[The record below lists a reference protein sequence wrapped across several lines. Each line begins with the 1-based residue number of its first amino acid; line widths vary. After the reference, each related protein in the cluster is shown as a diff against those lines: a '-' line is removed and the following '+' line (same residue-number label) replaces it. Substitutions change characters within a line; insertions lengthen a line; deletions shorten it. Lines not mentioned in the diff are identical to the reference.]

1 MWDTGKESPHDEGSR
16 SRGAMQGR
24 TVRHRGAA
32 SVRASHGTAAPLYS
46 VLAARAR
53 PSATRVCARGR
64 RRGRA
69 TASARTTCSRWPC
82 TRGLRGP
89 HAVARIR
96 PRVGSRVLASGVAPR
111 RCGARAATQAAAR
124 GQAVAGNRTVRN
136 MSATDASAGGAASPP
151 AARPPDM
158 PRPRLRCLSLLPVTR
173 ASTNH
178 AFFFHFCFFQRG
190 GADDGLLCRRTAA
203 RCRASMPSAS
213 GSSRP
218 RRRPANGF
226 SAPRVRAHA
235 RVRAARRRTLTVARS
250 SGSRTCR
257 AAFGRL
263 TRPPPPARH
272 QKWTWVPGA
281 GWMSP
286 AQTNWASVSFSSTTP
301 PTGAFCPSG
310 IARHALAPA
319 CLCVRVCTCCMLHA
333 YARVRVAD
341 CLEGH
346 TRTHVGGRVRAHALG
361 LCVLC
366 PVRAAEC
373 TLSRAHNR

>member
-1 MWDTGKESPHDEGSR
+1 
-16 SRGAMQGR
+16 MQGR

-178 AFFFHFCFFQRG
+178 AVFFPFLFFSLKEV
-190 GADDGLLCRRTAA
+190 LLCRSLPGGRQRDAGRACRQPAA
-203 RCRASMPSAS
+203 HRAQGGGQRMAS
-213 GSSRP
+213 
-218 RRRPANGF
+218 RRRGYARTRAC
-226 SAPRVRAHA
+226 APRAGVR
-235 RVRAARRRTLTVARS
+235 S
-250 SGSRTCR
+250 
-257 AAFGRL
+257 
-263 TRPPPPARH
+263 
-272 QKWTWVPGA
+272 
-281 GWMSP
+281 
-286 AQTNWASVSFSSTTP
+286 
-301 PTGAFCPSG
+301 
-310 IARHALAPA
+310 
-319 CLCVRVCTCCMLHA
+319 
-333 YARVRVAD
+333 
-341 CLEGH
+341 
-346 TRTHVGGRVRAHALG
+346 
-361 LCVLC
+361 
-366 PVRAAEC
+366 
-373 TLSRAHNR
+373 LSRALVVAGRAAPPSAASRAHPLPRAIRNGRGFLERAG